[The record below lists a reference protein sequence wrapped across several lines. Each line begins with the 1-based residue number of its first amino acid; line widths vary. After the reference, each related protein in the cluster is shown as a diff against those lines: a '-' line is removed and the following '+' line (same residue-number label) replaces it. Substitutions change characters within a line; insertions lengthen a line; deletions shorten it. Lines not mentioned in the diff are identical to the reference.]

1 MHEVR
6 HAEKSEIGPQVMIDE
21 QAPPTQRAAE
31 G

>member
-6 HAEKSEIGPQVMIDE
+6 NADHGMVGPQVMIDE